1 MKRLFLAGLLAVAG
15 LAGLP
20 AAATAA
26 DNHPYSAHGFGWFHA
41 KVFNQMPW
49 IHSNGPLYN
58 YGPYIPG
65 PGYTTMHIPEPY
77 HGSYVPA
84 NYGLYGPGAGYPY
97 QQGQGA
103 PAAGQQQQPQLQ
115 QQSQQPQSQQMP
127 QAMPQSQAIPMSSA
141 PSRFRL
147 FDRSRVVPASASVY
161 PGWLTGR

>member
-20 AAATAA
+20 AAATAS
-26 DNHPYSAHGFGWFHA
+26 DNHPYSAHGFGWFNA
-41 KVFNQMPW
+41 KVFNHMQW

-103 PAAGQQQQPQLQ
+103 PAAAQQPQYA
-115 QQSQQPQSQQMP
+115 QPQNQP
-127 QAMPQSQAIPMSSA
+127 APQAIPQAAGNSS
-141 PSRFRL
+141 SRFRL